1 VLERAVHVASV
12 EGLEGLTLGRLAGAT
27 GMQKSALQSLFGTKE
42 QLQLAIVARAVE
54 VFERDVLQ
62 AAETEADGLPR
73 VRRLMDAW
81 IDYLQTFEGGC
92 LFVAGASELDGR
104 PGPVRDAI
112 VDAVDTGQRL
122 LVRQLGLARRL
133 GELPADTDIGQA
145 VYELHAVL
153 LKANH
158 DRQLLASE
166 DALDRAR
173 RAVTRILASREAF
186 GR

>member
-1 VLERAVHVASV
+1 MRRSCRVTNRSHELCVIDERVL
-12 EGLEGLTLGRLAGAT
+12 
-27 GMQKSALQSLFGTKE
+27 
-42 QLQLAIVARAVE
+42 ARHE
-54 VFERDVLQ
+54 
-62 AAETEADGLPR
+62 P
-73 VRRLMDAW
+73 
-81 IDYLQTFEGGC
+81 
-92 LFVAGASELDGR
+92 
-104 PGPVRDAI
+104 
-112 VDAVDTGQRL
+112 DAVDTGQRL

-145 VYELHAVL
+145 VYELDAVL

-158 DRQLLASE
+158 DRQLLASG